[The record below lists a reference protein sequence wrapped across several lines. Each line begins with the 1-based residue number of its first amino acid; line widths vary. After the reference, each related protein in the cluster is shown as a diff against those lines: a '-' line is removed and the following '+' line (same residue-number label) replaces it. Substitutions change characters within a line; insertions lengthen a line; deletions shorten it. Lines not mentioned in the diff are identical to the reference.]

1 MDAMAV
7 FGFFAFLMVI
17 FLWSKVQRLER
28 LLRENGI
35 RPAGTRDLARRLT
48 GMTGQTVTLT
58 LYSDGWDMSGLT
70 CRVLDTDEVWAL
82 VRADEGKKKERE
94 LLLRLDSV
102 KSVKKA

>member
-1 MDAMAV
+1 MEAMGIFGVISFV
-7 FGFFAFLMVI
+7 FVM
-17 FLWSKVQRLER
+17 FLWSKVQRLEQ

-35 RPAGTRDLARRLT
+35 RPAGTRDLARRLA

-82 VRADEGKKKERE
+82 VRTDEGKKKERE

-102 KSVKKA
+102 KRMKKA

>member
-17 FLWSKVQRLER
+17 FLWSKVSRLER

-35 RPAGTRDLARRLT
+35 RPAGSRDLSRRLA

-58 LYSDGWDMSGLT
+58 LYSEDWDMSGLT
-70 CRVLDTDEVWAL
+70 CRVLDTDEEWAL

>member
-1 MDAMAV
+1 MEAMGIFGVISFV
-7 FGFFAFLMVI
+7 FVM
-17 FLWSKVQRLER
+17 FLWSKVQRLEQ

-35 RPAGTRDLARRLT
+35 RPAGTRDLARRLA

-82 VRADEGKKKERE
+82 VRTDEGKKKERE

>member
-17 FLWSKVQRLER
+17 FLWSKVNRLER

-35 RPAGTRDLARRLT
+35 RPVGSKDLARRLA

-58 LYSDGWDMSGLT
+58 LYSDGWDVSGLT

-82 VRADEGKKKERE
+82 VRVDEGKKKERE